1 MAGKP
6 PRAELRE
13 HKHTRTIESAQMD
26 QLVLPATMALAIKII
41 RRKNHS
47 KILEMDQS
55 SDETCSLNA
64 HKRRNKRGSKSAEVD
79 H

>member
-1 MAGKP
+1 
-6 PRAELRE
+6 
-13 HKHTRTIESAQMD
+13 MD